1 MTKENVVV
9 ANNLFDISTLD
20 VNKFMD
26 VVRITSYI
34 IQDTG
39 LHMTGVRFDGGVVG
53 FGQPRSEEDYIS
65 YNLQHNLLFLN
76 EETLTRAQYR
86 SAIGIATLFDL
97 TVKEFPDA

>member
-1 MTKENVVV
+1 MKAEKIVL
-9 ANNLFDISTLD
+9 ANKRFDLSSLD

-76 EETLTRAQYR
+76 EDTLTRAQYR

-97 TVKEFPDA
+97 TVKDFPDA